1 MSVDGR
7 GPNVD
12 RMKKWVTAVAVVVAL
27 VGAGVLVYWQWD
39 SIWALVFSPIGG
51 FVAKV
56 LFTGKALKVAAGVA
70 FAVGAGLVAARKKLR
85 RGNPEPETELAPPV
99 FGPPEENAAPAE
111 GPPSTP
117 GELPPSAPEA
127 PRAPQA
133 LTSTG
138 TGTATTTG

>member
-1 MSVDGR
+1 
-7 GPNVD
+7 
-12 RMKKWVTAVAVVVAL
+12 MKKWVTAVAVVVAL

-39 SIWALVFSPIGG
+39 SIWAFVFSPIGG
-51 FVAKV
+51 FVAKI

-85 RGNPEPETELAPPV
+85 RGNPEPELAPPV

-117 GELPPSAPEA
+117 EALPPSAPEV
-127 PRAPQA
+127 

-138 TGTATTTG
+138 TGTATTTGWQTAPASRPT